1 VQAATRRVR
10 AIPTALYPWRR
21 LVGSGCR
28 LTKRAGPSGATT
40 LQPRLKCQGRTCAP
54 TGALILFQREAVQGT
69 DVRLKRFASNALPT
83 LRERLQ
89 MAQAAAR
96 MGE

>member
-1 VQAATRRVR
+1 MATEAFPLRRHSVLLSAMR
-10 AIPTALYPWRR
+10 MVT
-21 LVGSGCR
+21 
-28 LTKRAGPSGATT
+28 
-40 LQPRLKCQGRTCAP
+40 GRTNLGNQLAVIV
-54 TGALILFQREAVQGT
+54 GAQIADHQSALTLFQREAVQGT
-69 DVRLKRFASNALPT
+69 DLRLKRFASNALPT